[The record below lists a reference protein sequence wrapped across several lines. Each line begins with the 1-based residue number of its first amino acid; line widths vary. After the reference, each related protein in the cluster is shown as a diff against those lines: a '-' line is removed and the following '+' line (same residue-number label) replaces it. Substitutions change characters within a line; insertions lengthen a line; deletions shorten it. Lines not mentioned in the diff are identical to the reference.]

1 MNFRPAMGLFKE
13 SFRQLKIVG
22 ILGCIIYALIGIM
35 VPIGANISVRS
46 VTNNYSV
53 AATQA
58 VYVFDVKYMMIVS
71 AAIAVI
77 IVPIMMLVAFNFL
90 NKRNSCDF
98 YHAIPV
104 KRLPAFVGIIMAVV
118 L

>member
-53 AATQA
+53 AARRR
-58 VYVFDVKYMMIVS
+58 YM
-71 AAIAVI
+71 
-77 IVPIMMLVAFNFL
+77 FL
-90 NKRNSCDF
+90 
-98 YHAIPV
+98 
-104 KRLPAFVGIIMAVV
+104 M
-118 L
+118 